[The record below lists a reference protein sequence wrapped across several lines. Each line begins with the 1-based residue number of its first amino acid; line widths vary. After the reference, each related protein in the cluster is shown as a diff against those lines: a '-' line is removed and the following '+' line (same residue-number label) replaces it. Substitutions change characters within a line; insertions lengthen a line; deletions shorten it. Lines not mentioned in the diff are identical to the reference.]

1 MHNREYYIKLN
12 LNEVCYVKEH
22 YRLIVLGAGAGGIT
36 STSMILRKKKKLKG
50 DTLIIDPGDYHY
62 FQPGFPLVG
71 SGELKLEDTRKRM
84 VDVIPKGAVWE
95 KSRVIGVDP
104 KKREVT
110 TGEKTFTYDYLLIAL
125 GLELD
130 FGAIE
135 GVKESLGKNGV
146 TTTYLYDYL
155 EYTYRT
161 LKEVKHGNIIITK
174 PKSEIKGAVAAENSL
189 FTMKD
194 FEEIYHHKNVQ
205 VLFRSGRDRL
215 FKVDKYNQ
223 SLTVEMEKQGI
234 DYKLDHELVR
244 VDSVNRFAMFK
255 DLKTGAVERLP
266 FELLVITPPQRG
278 PSVLK
283 NSPLIDEEGWVS
295 VDNHTLRHTD
305 FPTIFGLGDATNLPI
320 TKMAASVRKQVPV
333 VVQNIIDVMD
343 GRSPSKRY
351 NGDTAAPI
359 ATELGRLILAEYD
372 YERIP
377 KETTFLDQSKSN
389 LFIYQFKKRMIPFM
403 YWNGM
408 MNGRT

>member
-1 MHNREYYIKLN
+1 
-12 LNEVCYVKEH
+12 
-22 YRLIVLGAGAGGIT
+22 
-36 STSMILRKKKKLKG
+36 
-50 DTLIIDPGDYHY
+50 
-62 FQPGFPLVG
+62 
-71 SGELKLEDTRKRM
+71 
-84 VDVIPKGAVWE
+84 
-95 KSRVIGVDP
+95 
-104 KKREVT
+104 
-110 TGEKTFTYDYLLIAL
+110 
-125 GLELD
+125 
-130 FGAIE
+130 
-135 GVKESLGKNGV
+135 
-146 TTTYLYDYL
+146 
-155 EYTYRT
+155 
-161 LKEVKHGNIIITK
+161 
-174 PKSEIKGAVAAENSL
+174 
-189 FTMKD
+189 
-194 FEEIYHHKNVQ
+194 
-205 VLFRSGRDRL
+205 
-215 FKVDKYNQ
+215 
-223 SLTVEMEKQGI
+223 
-234 DYKLDHELVR
+234 
-244 VDSVNRFAMFK
+244 MFK

-389 LFIYQFKKRMIPFM
+389 LFLYQFKKRMIPFM